1 MSQTK
6 TNLEPR
12 LDSDDLRSA
21 LFHFTGTEQWYR
33 HPFNQ
38 RMIYTDGVKFL
49 AENGGEQ
56 GAYWFLDKMAL
67 EACPLLTAKSQNF
80 AAVTLTVNVDE
91 TAVITLTDG
100 NDGQIERFDISYTD
114 MQTGEWRFYLIE
126 EGDDRVL
133 LLPSEY

>member
-1 MSQTK
+1 MNQTK

-12 LDSDDLRSA
+12 LDSEGLRSA
-21 LFHFTGTEQWYR
+21 LVQFTGTERWYR

-67 EACPLLTAKSQNF
+67 ELCPLLASKSQNF
-80 AAVTLTVNVDE
+80 AAVTLTVNADD
-91 TAVITLTDG
+91 TAVIRLTDG
-100 NDGQIERFDISYTD
+100 NDKQTATFEMHYTD

-126 EGDDRVL
+126 EGGYRVL